1 MKIGGKSLKWW
12 FYAARGIYLPESDE
26 ERWAMHVVKQDI
38 EKILKETEGDISGEV
53 KQDDPEQLGN
63 KE

>member
-1 MKIGGKSLKWW
+1 MKIAGKSLKWW

-38 EKILKETEGDISGEV
+38 EKILKESEGEISGEALQNEPDQ
-53 KQDDPEQLGN
+53 KRTKG
-63 KE
+63 

>member
-12 FYAARGIYLPESDE
+12 FYAARGKYLPESDK

-38 EKILKETEGDISGEV
+38 EKILNETEGDISGEA
-53 KQDDPEQLGN
+53 KQGDPEQLGN